1 MNWIS
6 LLVPFAYLGL
16 LLTSLATFSSLY
28 RKRKARQSS
37 CSLWSLHPIN
47 NVSEKSLSLAPYFP
61 PHTPRNIYLS
71 LLHLQDHDPSAA
83 KVPDSILR
91 AALLAR
97 CTEDIHRII
106 HIRTRKQALNTLLK
120 RGSVGDEI
128 WQRLLRAEQEL
139 EAEVKDCVQE
149 VCIAPTPNPPD
160 WGTHKVHRQ
169 AG

>member
-1 MNWIS
+1 MGHRTHSRLPI
-6 LLVPFAYLGL
+6 
-16 LLTSLATFSSLY
+16 LLTN
-28 RKRKARQSS
+28 
-37 CSLWSLHPIN
+37 PP
-47 NVSEKSLSLAPYFP
+47 EKSLSLAPYFP
-61 PHTPRNIYLS
+61 PHAPRNIYLS

-83 KVPDSILR
+83 KVPDSLLR

-120 RGSVGDEI
+120 GGCVGDEI

-149 VCIAPTPNPPD
+149 VSIALPTPRSARSDQDRISRGSN
-160 WGTHKVHRQ
+160 
-169 AG
+169 